1 MPCTR
6 KSLVYENICTRCN
19 PGAGEKKELRRM
31 NNPDIPSL
39 YVGETAR
46 TIKERA
52 GEHWAAYRGGAK
64 AQEGSHLFKHQQL
77 HHAGESPLFMMRAVG
92 FYKSALSR
100 QTAEAVRIMRRGG
113 DGTVLNSRSE
123 FNRCYIPRLK
133 VEDEDLIKEIE
144 KEELKM
150 DDAVREDLRVSEE
163 DWIRNK

>member
-64 AQEGSHLFKHQQL
+64 AQEGSHLFKHQL
-77 HHAGESPLFMMRAVG
+77 
-92 FYKSALSR
+92 
-100 QTAEAVRIMRRGG
+100 
-113 DGTVLNSRSE
+113 
-123 FNRCYIPRLK
+123 
-133 VEDEDLIKEIE
+133 
-144 KEELKM
+144 
-150 DDAVREDLRVSEE
+150 
-163 DWIRNK
+163 